1 MAQTKAHV
9 SKEKLK
15 TVKDL
20 VGLVEVNNTIM
31 LASIKSLPLK
41 QFQKIKK
48 QLSGEVTI
56 KVLKKRIFKKSL
68 ENSKKV
74 DIQGLNNFIKEDCAV
89 LFSNIDAFEL
99 SSKLNDS
106 KSPVK
111 AKAGQISPINIEVE
125 AGQTDIP
132 AGPAVSELGGLGI
145 TIKVTQGK
153 IEIVSPKVIVKEG
166 QKISEDAASVM
177 GKLNI
182 LPFSVGF
189 IPLVAYDSKSGQIYK
204 DIKIDKE
211 ETIESLQE
219 NAMKALAFAVSIAFT
234 TKDTLKFLLSK
245 AVSHERAISSLFGKE
260 NVDNAQENK
269 SMGEEK

>member
-9 SKEKLK
+9 SKEKIK
-15 TVKDL
+15 TVKEL

-31 LASIKSLPLK
+31 LASIKGLPLK

-68 ENSKKV
+68 EDSKKSN
-74 DIQGLNNFIKEDCAV
+74 IKELNNFIKEDCAV

-111 AKAGQISPINIEVE
+111 AKAGQISPIDIEVE
-125 AGQTDIP
+125 AGQTDLP

-189 IPLVAYDSKSGQIYK
+189 IPLVAYDSKTNQIYK

-211 ETIESLQE
+211 GTIESLQE
-219 NAMKALAFAVSIAFT
+219 SSRKALAFAVSIAFA

-245 AVSHERAISSLFGKE
+245 ALSHEKVINSLIGKE
-260 NVDNAQENK
+260 NTENTQENK